1 LSGKHIT
8 ASFFPDPAKMKP
20 DALAKKQA
28 VAALLAP
35 LLEKSFAFRYSKVL
49 YATDEKGIFLIT
61 LLVVKDG
68 HDLPIENEHIHVT
81 LWCRKGVA
89 PVNSNLLA
97 QLCAVEGEARTTL
110 LAQPA
115 FKMFNEATLHSID
128 LGADA
133 LTCTGVLRGVPRY
146 IPASNSSS
154 SASNSASSSSTAPT
168 TPKRVIALGGLP
180 GTGKSTL
187 ARALVECIKALWI
200 NQDECKGAD
209 FREKLKLYLEAIK
222 AAIADPTVE
231 IIILDKINLTE
242 AHRNVGVP
250 VDHVFWFTY
259 YKDGVDAF
267 GSSEH
272 LTLLADRIFVRGSH
286 HKGLTPAGITG
297 KASPTKEEAREAL
310 ITKVYA
316 NLLGPDNSKVQKPK
330 STVDLDCTLAPE
342 VLLQKI
348 CVKLDIPCSPET
360 ALASIKTAMSYET
373 SL

>member
-1 LSGKHIT
+1 
-8 ASFFPDPAKMKP
+8 
-20 DALAKKQA
+20 
-28 VAALLAP
+28 
-35 LLEKSFAFRYSKVL
+35 
-49 YATDEKGIFLIT
+49 
-61 LLVVKDG
+61 
-68 HDLPIENEHIHVT
+68 
-81 LWCRKGVA
+81 
-89 PVNSNLLA
+89 
-97 QLCAVEGEARTTL
+97 
-110 LAQPA
+110 
-115 FKMFNEATLHSID
+115 
-128 LGADA
+128 
-133 LTCTGVLRGVPRY
+133 
-146 IPASNSSS
+146 
-154 SASNSASSSSTAPT
+154 
-168 TPKRVIALGGLP
+168 VIALGGLP

-187 ARALVECIKALWI
+187 ARALKTLGKNAHWI

-209 FREKLKLYLEAIK
+209 FREKLKSYLEAIK

-272 LTLLADRIFVRGSH
+272 ITLLADRIITRGSH

-297 KASPTKEEAREAL
+297 KASSTNEEAREAL

-316 NLLGPDNSKVQKPK
+316 NLLQKVQKPK

-342 VLLQKI
+342 VLLQQI
-348 CVKLDIPCSPET
+348 CAKLDIPCTPET
-360 ALASIKTAMSYET
+360 ALACIKIAMSYET